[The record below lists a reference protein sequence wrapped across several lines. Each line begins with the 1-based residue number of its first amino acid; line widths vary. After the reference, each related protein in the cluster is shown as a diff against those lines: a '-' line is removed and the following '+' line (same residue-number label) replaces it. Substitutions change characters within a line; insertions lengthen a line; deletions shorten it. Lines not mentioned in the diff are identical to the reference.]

1 LKISKFPCKTSFLI
15 HEQNNSIWKQLNF
28 LQKEFDQKRFKI
40 SKCPCKMSFLISEQ
54 TNSSNLGN
62 NCIFLKKNLI
72 RKSWKFQDFHA
83 KRHFWFLSKLTVS
96 GKNWIFL
103 QKSLI
108 GRGSKFWIFIA
119 KPHFWFLSKLQT
131 VFGEKWIFFEKS
143 LTRKGW
149 KSWNFHA
156 KRHFWFMSKQEYM
169 EKTAFSLKRVW
180 SEKAH
185 NFEISMQNV
194 ISDPW
199 AN

>member
-1 LKISKFPCKTSFLI
+1 LV
-15 HEQNNSIWKQLNF
+15 
-28 LQKEFDQKRFKI
+28 
-40 SKCPCKMSFLISEQ
+40 
-54 TNSSNLGN
+54 
-62 NCIFLKKNLI
+62 
-72 RKSWKFQDFHA
+72 RKSRKFQDFYA
-83 KRHFWFLSKLTVS
+83 KRHFWFLSKL
-96 GKNWIFL
+96 
-103 QKSLI
+103 
-108 GRGSKFWIFIA
+108 
-119 KPHFWFLSKLQT
+119 T

-194 ISDPW
+194 ISDSW
-199 AN
+199 ANKQYLETT